1 MQPKTKEDDNEH
13 HSGNGLAQSGLATAA
28 SGRTNASSRTNDTA
42 TSRPATNEHHSG
54 NVLAQSG
61 LATAASGRPSGVPSA
76 ASVQAEATSRSMQAY
91 GERIA
96 EASKGLVHVT
106 TQAAR
111 KMAIGTSGKGRKRG
125 TRPDPDTV
133 EALEKVEG
141 LAHAVHT
148 VSRHYLITRR
158 PFVKALKPE
167 ETIQAVELV
176 FNEFGRQYP
185 TLKAKVD
192 EILPTVEEFKAAM
205 LPHIARGLTK
215 GRQYLQQCGQKAV
228 ESECTCLCFGL
239 LNRA

>member
-1 MQPKTKEDDNEH
+1 
-13 HSGNGLAQSGLATAA
+13 
-28 SGRTNASSRTNDTA
+28 
-42 TSRPATNEHHSG
+42 
-54 NVLAQSG
+54 
-61 LATAASGRPSGVPSA
+61 
-76 ASVQAEATSRSMQAY
+76 MQAY

-111 KMAIGTSGKGRKRG
+111 KTAIGTSGKARKRG

-133 EALEKVEG
+133 DALEKVEG
-141 LAHAVHT
+141 LADAVYT
-148 VSRHYLITRR
+148 VSRHYLISRK

-167 ETIQAVELV
+167 ETIQVVELV

-205 LPHIARGLTK
+205 LPQIARGLTK

>member
-1 MQPKTKEDDNEH
+1 
-13 HSGNGLAQSGLATAA
+13 
-28 SGRTNASSRTNDTA
+28 
-42 TSRPATNEHHSG
+42 
-54 NVLAQSG
+54 
-61 LATAASGRPSGVPSA
+61 
-76 ASVQAEATSRSMQAY
+76 MQAY

-96 EASKGLVHVT
+96 EGSKDLVHVT

-111 KMAIGTSGKGRKRG
+111 KTAIGTSGKARKRG

-133 EALEKVEG
+133 DALEKVEG
-141 LAHAVHT
+141 LADAVYT
-148 VSRHYLITRR
+148 VSRHYLISRK

-167 ETIQAVELV
+167 ETVQAVELV

-205 LPHIARGLTK
+205 LPQIAKGLTK